1 MKELKVTTCCLLI
14 VLFHPYDTLAKLWI
28 NESTVFP
35 VKESDNYKCRLSN
48 KEIKKVINFIT
59 QSRFDVIN
67 KWTSHFGLVNTHY
80 QPTEQ
85 EKIVLKQEK
94 KSRELEIKREKLKEN
109 KIIRETNLRIG
120 DKKWNIFI

>member
-94 KSRELEIKREKLKEN
+94 KSRELEIKREK
-109 KIIRETNLRIG
+109 IIRETNLRIG
-120 DKKWNIFI
+120 DKK

>member
-48 KEIKKVINFIT
+48 KEIKKVINFIA

-94 KSRELEIKREKLKEN
+94 KSRELEIKREKLKEK